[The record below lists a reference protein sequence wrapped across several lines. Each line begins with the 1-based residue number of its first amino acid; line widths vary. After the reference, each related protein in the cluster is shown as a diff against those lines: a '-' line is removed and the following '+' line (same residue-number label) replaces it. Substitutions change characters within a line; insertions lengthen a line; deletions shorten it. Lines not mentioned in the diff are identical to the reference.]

1 MKPDFQHHP
10 RSWCPKLAAVV
21 PAVLTFGLEHVC
33 GQVVVVEPPKEPP
46 RKKKPAKKPKLAGEC
61 VCVRE
66 SESEK
71 TRAMRLTAC

>member
-1 MKPDFQHHP
+1 M
-10 RSWCPKLAAVV
+10 
-21 PAVLTFGLEHVC
+21 TFGLEHVC

-46 RKKKPAKKPKLAGEC
+46 KKKKPAKKPKLAGSC

-71 TRAMRLTAC
+71 TRAMRLRAC